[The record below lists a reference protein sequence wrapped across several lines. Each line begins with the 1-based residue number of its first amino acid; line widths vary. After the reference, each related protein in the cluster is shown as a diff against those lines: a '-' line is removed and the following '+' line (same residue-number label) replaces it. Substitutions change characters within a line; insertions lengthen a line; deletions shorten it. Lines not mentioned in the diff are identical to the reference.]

1 MAPLLFLKLILRQRN
16 SLEVFIMDKKEC
28 ILSLLVSNKP
38 DVLARVAG
46 ILGGRGYNIET
57 LCVDAT
63 MDPAV
68 SKIIL
73 TTIADKST
81 LTKIEKQLIKLI
93 DVQSVT
99 EITQG
104 ESVMRE
110 MMLVRMRL
118 TEKNKADIA
127 LIIDTFRGRVVTMNG
142 DNCVLEIT
150 GVKDDIER
158 AIESF
163 KPLGIDDMART
174 GVVALERRK

>member
-1 MAPLLFLKLILRQRN
+1 
-16 SLEVFIMDKKEC
+16 MDKKEC
-28 ILSLLVSNKP
+28 ILSLIVSNKP

-81 LTKIEKQLIKLI
+81 LTKIEKQLIKLL

-99 EITQG
+99 EITQT

-118 TEKNKADIA
+118 TDKNKADIA

-142 DNCVLEIT
+142 DHCVLEIT
-150 GVKDDIER
+150 GAKDDIER
-158 AIESF
+158 AIQSLL
-163 KPLGIDDMART
+163 PLGIDDLART
-174 GVVALERRK
+174 GVVALERKK